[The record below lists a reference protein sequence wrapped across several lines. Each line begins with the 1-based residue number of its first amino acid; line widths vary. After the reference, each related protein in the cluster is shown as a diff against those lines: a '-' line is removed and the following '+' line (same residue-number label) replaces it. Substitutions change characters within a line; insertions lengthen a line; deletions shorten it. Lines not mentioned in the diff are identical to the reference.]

1 MSAKNKQIEIPIS
14 ECDIES
20 FWDILYERKTHIDWT
35 FPTTDGQLIDLK
47 FIKETE
53 EEEWKELW

>member
-1 MSAKNKQIEIPIS
+1 MKVTDYRAKNRQIEIPIS

-20 FWDILYERKTHIDWT
+20 FWDILYERKTHIEWT
-35 FPTTDGQLIDLK
+35 FETNDGEPINLK

-53 EEEWKELW
+53 EE

>member
-1 MSAKNKQIEIPIS
+1 MEVTDYRAKNRQIEIPIS

-35 FPTTDGQLIDLK
+35 FETNDGEPINLK
-47 FIKETE
+47 FITETE
-53 EEEWKELW
+53 EE